1 MKLLGITIR
10 STCGRSN
17 CRLYFMPTDICFG
30 CQYFIPFD
38 IDKIIEDLL
47 PIKYK
52 AEEAGRSVYEVV
64 VKNNQIIKILYDG
77 LYDGNTKNVL
87 RKD

>member
-17 CRLYFMPTDICFG
+17 CRLYFIPTNICFG

-38 IDKIIEDLL
+38 ISKIIEDLW
-47 PIKYK
+47 PIKDK
-52 AEEAGRSVYEVV
+52 AKEAGRSVYEVI
-64 VKNNQIIKILYDG
+64 VKNSQIIKIIYDD